1 MLLKGASGLTV
12 LSDTAGHASV
22 ESSACFEDEAKG
34 SVREMAES
42 SLRPRFNVTTL
53 RILSLIHAW
62 ECQRG
67 KAPIFSDI
75 HKHQEGNLNPL
86 QLKKHLDSLISMGC
100 LSSQRA
106 ESRRVYYRV
115 TQLGKNLIESMP
127 EQLSRLQAHKTRI
140 SSF

>member
-1 MLLKGASGLTV
+1 LTESPK
-12 LSDTAGHASV
+12 SDITI
-22 ESSACFEDEAKG
+22 
-34 SVREMAES
+34 
-42 SLRPRFNVTTL
+42 TTV

-62 ECQRG
+62 ESQRRR
-67 KAPIFSDI
+67 APIFSDI

-115 TQLGKNLIESMP
+115 TELGNNLVGSMP
-127 EQLSRLQAHKTRI
+127 EQLSHLQAYKTRV
-140 SSF
+140 SDF